1 MKVSKRKKLCRILTS
16 FIVLLI
22 FGTVVSYAQTTVYE
36 SQSDNIRVIKVS
48 DTEYRVEPYDINSN
62 IAAKLPA
69 LYGTLAE
76 NQQIQKVVFA
86 EGVQIIDQMAFK
98 NCQNLS
104 SITWPSTLKTIGD
117 DAFNSCRNLQIVDL
131 SQTSLVSVG
140 HRAFYNCSS
149 LSTVKL
155 PSTLTYIYE
164 RAFYQTAITEI
175 TIPGKVMLIE
185 GEAFA
190 ECPFL
195 TKVTFADDESLG
207 DNDVMLIKTKAFD
220 NSKAI
225 TDVYVN
231 RHIPIQSQNEAFED
245 DLTTAHG
252 QVNVVLATL
261 HFPIDLIDTYVNQKH
276 YLDYATA
283 SDAKLYHEWL
293 VEHYKQAGQAT
304 NGWFEF
310 VNNGP
315 LEENEDPLPDGKFL
329 KTYSFYANYRNFAY
343 EENGTQQTIQL
354 TTAFLVP
361 EGVRAYI
368 VNSITQDGNFF
379 KLGLKRL
386 FVIPPCTGV
395 ILYGETNSH
404 NEANQPTLAMS
415 AVGYNGQPLRRDLWS
430 NVAENMHN
438 YLLPTVIDLNLDQVD
453 KVHVKPYEI
462 ENGEVAWR
470 NFAMGRINYTD
481 HAAKDV
487 NNSEYVAFFR
497 LKESDIDKGKAYL
510 RLKATE
516 YTDPAGSEVIVP
528 MDPNYNKEYKSNAQN
543 DTDWDDTLSA
553 KYWNNAIW
561 TNKED
566 WSVRPSDFNG
576 GLPLQSNF
584 GEPFFDDSDGVE
596 TLVIPIKRMDDNC
609 FTIQGVRIDKP
620 SAPGVYIRNGKKFV
634 VK

>member
-1 MKVSKRKKLCRILTS
+1 MTS
-16 FIVLLI
+16 FIILLI
-22 FGTVVSYAQTTVYE
+22 FGTVVSYAQETTVYE
-36 SQSDNIRVIKVS
+36 STSDNIRVIKVS
-48 DTEYRVEPYDINSN
+48 NTEYRVEPIDIS
-62 IAAKLPA
+62 IPATLPA
-69 LYGTLAE
+69 LYGTFVDNTQL
-76 NQQIQKVVFA
+76 QTVVFS
-86 EGVQIIDQMAFK
+86 EGVENISGMAFK
-98 NCQNLS
+98 GCTNLS
-104 SITWPSTLKTIGD
+104 SVTWPSTLKTIGE
-117 DAFNSCRNLQIVDL
+117 DAFNSCRSLRTVDL
-131 SQTSLVSVG
+131 SQTSLKTIG
-140 HRAFYNCSS
+140 ERAFQDCTT
-149 LSTVKL
+149 LSTVKF
-155 PSTLTYIYE
+155 PTTLTNINTF
-164 RAFYQTAITEI
+164 AFYHTAITEI
-175 TIPGKVMLIE
+175 TIPGKVKEIQTN
-185 GEAFA
+185 AFGNCTA
-190 ECPFL
+190 L
-195 TKVTFADDESLG
+195 TKVTFADDESLT
-207 DNDVMLIKTKAFD
+207 DDDVMVIKTQAFD
-220 NSKAI
+220 NSPNI

-231 RHIPIQSQNEAFED
+231 RHIPIQSENMAFED

-293 VEHYKQAGQAT
+293 VEHYNQAGQAT

-361 EGVRAYI
+361 QGVRAYI
-368 VNSITQDGNFF
+368 VNSITQDGDFF

-510 RLKATE
+510 RLKSTE

-528 MDPNYNKEYKSNAQN
+528 MDPNYNKEYKSNAKN
-543 DTDWDDTLSA
+543 DTDWDDELSA
-553 KYWNNAIW
+553 NYWNKAIW

-576 GLPLQSNF
+576 GQPLQSNF

-596 TLVIPIKRMDDNC
+596 TLVIPIKRMDENC